1 MATEGRLV
9 EVAGLEALVWDG
21 VAGNP
26 IVFVAHGR
34 GGDHSGNEG
43 LCRSLQKRG
52 FTALSIEQRNHGKRT
67 LSPIANAAW
76 GLPDK
81 LDNPSH
87 AVDMYSQVVGTAHDC
102 SMLIDALP
110 AKYPELSM
118 ANGIGCCG
126 ISQGGHFALSLL
138 VNEPRIDVAV
148 ALIGAGDYE
157 QNMKV
162 RLVPST
168 RSTVTPPPA
177 LRLTTADWVPAR
189 CATATCARPTR
200 RRAATAPH
208 GRRSGP
214 WPPRRWSRSLTRSAT
229 SIASASVRA
238 CC

>member
-9 EVAGLEALVWDG
+9 EVAGLEVLVWDG

-87 AVDMYSQVVGTAHDC
+87 AVDMYSQVVGTAQDC

-157 QNMKV
+157 QNMQV
-162 RLVPST
+162 GAPAVPS
-168 RSTVTPPPA
+168 
-177 LRLTTADWVPAR
+177 
-189 CATATCARPTR
+189 
-200 RRAATAPH
+200 
-208 GRRSGP
+208 
-214 WPPRRWSRSLTRSAT
+214 
-229 SIASASVRA
+229 
-238 CC
+238 

>member
-1 MATEGRLV
+1 MEAAAVMATEGRLV
-9 EVAGLEALVWDG
+9 EVAGLEVLVWDG

-43 LCRSLQKRG
+43 LCRSLAKRG

-110 AKYPELSM
+110 AKFPELSM
-118 ANGIGCCG
+118 ANGLGCCG

-162 RLVPST
+162 GVVPSI
-168 RSTVTPPPA
+168 RTPA
-177 LRLTTADWVPAR
+177 AHHHRLGAGR

-208 GRRSGP
+208 GRPSGRRR
-214 WPPRRWSRSLTRSAT
+214 PRRWWRSSTRSAT
-229 SIASASVRA
+229 SIASESVRA